1 MGGISVIGYKE
12 AIVQSMRMLAQQEN
26 VLFIGQSV
34 RYSGHAMFNTLED
47 AKVPMSKRLEL
58 PVIEEFQLGY
68 SQGRALVGCLPVSI
82 FPRIDFLM
90 CAMNQL
96 VNHLDKWEEMS
107 HGEFNPKVII
117 RTMVGSKNPLNPG
130 PQHCQDH
137 TEALR
142 LLCPNLDIYKLD
154 SVEKVLGNYEKAL
167 ASSRSSILIEM
178 GDLYD

>member
-1 MGGISVIGYKE
+1 MKYRE
-12 AIVQSMRMLAQQEN
+12 AIIESMRMLAERDN
-26 VLFIGQSV
+26 VLFVGQSV
-34 RYSGHAMFNTLED
+34 CYSGHTMFNTLED
-47 AKVPMSKRLEL
+47 AEIPMSKRVEL
-58 PVIEEFQLGY
+58 PVNEEFQLGY
-68 SQGRALVGCLPVSI
+68 SQGLALIGFLPISI

-117 RTMVGSKNPLNPG
+117 RTMIGSREPLNPG

-142 LLCPNLDIYKLD
+142 LLCPNIDIYKLD
-154 SVEKVLGNYEKAL
+154 NAIKVLNSYEIAL
-167 ASSRSSILIEM
+167 MSSKSSILVEI
-178 GDLYD
+178 GDLYNG

>member
-1 MGGISVIGYKE
+1 MKYRE
-12 AIVQSMRMLAQQEN
+12 AIVESMRMLAQHEN
-26 VLFIGQSV
+26 TLFIGQSV
-34 RYSGHAMFNTLED
+34 RYPGHAMFSTLED
-47 AKVPMSKRLEL
+47 ALVPYEKRIEF
-58 PVIEEFQLGY
+58 PVNEEMQLGY
-68 SQGRALVGCLPVSI
+68 SQGRALEGCLPISI

-90 CAMNQL
+90 CTMNQL

-117 RTMVGSKNPLNPG
+117 RTMVGSKEPLNPG

-154 SVEKVLGNYEKAL
+154 STDKVLEGYKKAL
-167 ASSRSSILIEM
+167 ASPKSSILVEL